1 MYILGLYCIEHI
13 SVDRDTNRNDLEMK
27 CEGSFDVC
35 VLGVCLNVPRH
46 KANEFIC
53 RLCDSD
59 D

>member
-1 MYILGLYCIEHI
+1 M
-13 SVDRDTNRNDLEMK
+13 DRDTNRNDLEMK

-53 RLCDSD
+53 RLCDRD